1 MLLPRLIPCL
11 DLRDGRVV
19 KGVRFEGIR
28 DVGDPV
34 ALASAYAEAGA
45 DEIVLLD
52 IAATRRDR
60 GATVDVVSRVRSV
73 IDIPL
78 TVGGG
83 VTGVGSA
90 SDLFR
95 AGADRVSVNSA
106 ALANPALIEELAG
119 RFGSQSVVVAIDA
132 ARRGRGWI
140 ALSRAG
146 TVDTG
151 IDAVDWAV
159 RAVGLGA
166 GEILLTSHDRDGT
179 GLGYDLDLVRAVVDR
194 TRVPVIASGGARNAT
209 DLERAF
215 TSGATGALLA
225 GALHDG
231 RLTIQEIRRDLAGL
245 GRELRPC

>member
-34 ALASAYAEAGA
+34 ELAAAYAESGA

-52 IAATRRDR
+52 IAATRRGR
-60 GATVDVVSRVRSV
+60 GATVEVVSRIRSEV
-73 IDIPL
+73 DIPL

-83 VTGVGSA
+83 VNGVESA
-90 SDLFR
+90 SALFQ

-106 ALANPALIEELAG
+106 ALANPALLDELAG
-119 RFGSQSVVVAIDA
+119 LFGSQSVVVAIDA
-132 ARRGRGWI
+132 ARRGRGWV

-146 TVDTG
+146 TIDTG
-151 IDAVDWAV
+151 VDAVDWAV
-159 RAVGLGA
+159 QAVGLGA
-166 GEILLTSHDRDGT
+166 GEVLLTSHDRDGT
-179 GLGYDLDLVRAVVDR
+179 GLGYDLELVRAVVDR
-194 TRVPVIASGGARNAT
+194 TRVPVIASGGARTAA
-209 DLERAF
+209 DLESAF

-231 RLTIQEIRRDLAGL
+231 RLTIQELRRDLAGL